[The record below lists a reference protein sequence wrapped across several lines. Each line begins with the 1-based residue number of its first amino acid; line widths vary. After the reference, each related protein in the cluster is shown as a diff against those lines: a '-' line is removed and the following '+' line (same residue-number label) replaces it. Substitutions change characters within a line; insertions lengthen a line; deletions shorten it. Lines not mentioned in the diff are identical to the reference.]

1 MAALFAGGESM
12 DGRSIFLRRDSASEQ
27 AAAPLARPL
36 LGIWLVFASL
46 ILTFVALARP
56 ALAQDSAVKGDVSVS
71 TSGGY
76 ARIVLRFAKEVET
89 EVRASNNIVIVT
101 FKTPVD
107 VSVDRVNV
115 GAPDYVSAARKD
127 PDGKA
132 IRLALSRKVSVNAMA
147 AGERFFVDLLP
158 ESWTGLPPGLP
169 QEVIDELARRAREA
183 EKRAREREQLALQS
197 QRPSVRVRVGHQ
209 PTFTRYVFELPSLI
223 SIAADR
229 GKDKFSLLFDA
240 ALKFDFGEAKAV
252 LPNAVA
258 SIDVEDGQD
267 TTQIHFRLNG
277 HVDVRSFR
285 EDNAYIVDVVTSDR
299 GAARDPQPAPPLP
312 EGELKEVKVE
322 ASADPSHASIS
333 DQSTAHATPPLR
345 VTVDAPVPQPR
356 PAAAP
361 AREPH
366 AKTQGANAADVS
378 ASSVSAA
385 APPART
391 PPAAAIRPQPSDAG
405 LLQSPAEARP
415 QPAGPN
421 PTQPS
426 PQIVSEAPGRSGE
439 SAPTREPA
447 PQTANNAPQTT
458 TGEEPVLKARDL
470 NAPVVAEARQQGDN
484 LRITFPFPA
493 QTSAAVFRRF
503 DTLWF
508 VADTKAPLDIR
519 AIAESTGELIRNVEM
534 STVGDSQVVRIRLN
548 RPKLASIGEEGA
560 AWILTLGDLVLEP
573 TRPVGVLRNPG
584 EGARATIA
592 IAFDNPQ
599 RLLRLSD
606 PEIGDTLIVA
616 TAFGP
621 PRGLIKPQDFVE
633 FRTLASTHGV
643 AVQPLADEIT
653 AALGPDRITIGRPG
667 GLTLSLAAQTPPQ
680 EGQPQRTAGFR
691 PLLIDNQ
698 LWGFDRQSE
707 FLERRDQLVRVAAEA
722 PAPRR
727 TDARLELARFLLA
740 REMYYEA
747 KAVLD
752 VTVGDDR
759 IAAEDP
765 SALVLRALA
774 AIMIG
779 RADEGLKDLAN
790 PVVGNQQ
797 AAPLWRAL
805 ALMRQGKWAEAR
817 DAFKAGEGAIA
828 TLPLELQRAAL
839 VEAARAAIEV
849 RDFADAARL
858 LNEFDVL
865 GLPRELQA
873 QVSVLRGRLDEGLGR
888 LSDALAAY
896 RIAAD
901 SWDRPHA
908 AQGRLRE
915 ILLRRSL
922 AEIARPEAI
931 AALEGLTTVWR
942 GDETE
947 IEALQLLARL
957 YTEEGRFRDAFRVM
971 RTAMLAHP
979 GSEMTRRIQEEAAAT
994 FDALFLAGK
1003 GDAMP
1008 AIEAVSLFYDFRELT
1023 PIGRRG
1029 DEMIRR
1035 LADRLVSVDLLDQAA
1050 ELLQHQIDHRLQGV
1064 ARAHVGIRLAVIH
1077 LMNRKPDRALQVL
1090 RGTRSGEMP
1099 NDLRNQ
1105 RLVLEARAL
1114 SDAGRHDLA
1123 LEIVSDMSGREV
1135 ERLKADIYW
1144 SGKRWRQA
1152 AEQIERIYG
1161 ERWRDFAPLS
1171 EPERADILRAGIAYA
1186 LAEDALGLDRFRQ
1199 RYLPKMSESP
1209 DQRAFDIVTAP
1220 YADANPD
1227 FKDIAMTAGS
1237 DNPLEGLLR
1246 EMRARYPDFGAS
1258 APAPGAQLNKPQA
1271 SPAMERRSAGG

>member
-1 MAALFAGGESM
+1 MA
-12 DGRSIFLRRDSASEQ
+12 GRSISLRQDSARKH
-27 AAAPLARPL
+27 AVLLAPRRRAGIRP
-36 LGIWLVFASL
+36 VFILL
-46 ILTFVALARP
+46 ILILIGLAWP
-56 ALAQDSAVKGDVSVS
+56 ALAQDAAIKGDVSVS
-71 TSGGY
+71 TSGGF
-76 ARIVLRFAKEVET
+76 ARIVLRFAEEVET
-89 EVRASNNIVIVT
+89 DVRASNNIVVIT

-107 VSVDRVNV
+107 VGVDRVNI
-115 GAPDYVSAARKD
+115 GAAGYVSAARKD

-147 AGERFFVDLLP
+147 AGERIFVDLLP
-158 ESWTGLPPGLP
+158 ENWTGLPPGLP

-183 EKRAREREQLALQS
+183 ERRAREREQLARQS
-197 QRPSVRVRVGHQ
+197 QQALVRVRVGRQ
-209 PTFTRYVFELPSLI
+209 PTFTRYVFELPSLM

-229 GKDKFSLLFDA
+229 SKDKLLLLFDA
-240 ALKFDFGEAKAV
+240 ALKFDFGEAKAA
-252 LPNAVA
+252 LPTAIA
-258 SIDVEDGQD
+258 SIDVENGQD
-267 TTQIHFRLNG
+267 TTQVHFRLNG

-285 EDNAYIVDVVTSDR
+285 EDNAYIVDVVTSEQE
-299 GAARDPQPAPPLP
+299 AARDTQPAPPLP

-322 ASADPSHASIS
+322 AAVEPPDASTSNQSAAD
-333 DQSTAHATPPLR
+333 ATRPLK

-356 PAAAP
+356 PASAPPREPQAKPQGAVAADMPASSASAPAAP
-361 AREPH
+361 AP
-366 AKTQGANAADVS
+366 AP
-378 ASSVSAA
+378 
-385 APPART
+385 APPV
-391 PPAAAIRPQPSDAG
+391 AAIRSQQSDA
-405 LLQSPAEARP
+405 SPQGAAETAP
-415 QPAGPN
+415 QAVAPN
-421 PTQPS
+421 PPESSKQAM
-426 PQIVSEAPGRSGE
+426 SEAPGRSGA
-439 SAPTREPA
+439 SAPSPEPA
-447 PQTANNAPQTT
+447 PQTGNNAPQTQRT
-458 TGEEPVLKARDL
+458 EEPMLKARDL
-470 NAPVVAEARQQGDN
+470 NAPVVAEVRQQGEN
-484 LRITFPFPA
+484 LRITFPFA
-493 QTSAAVFRRF
+493 VQTSTAVFRRF

-508 VADTKAPLDIR
+508 VADTNVPIDIR
-519 AIAESTGELIRNVEM
+519 ALTEAAGELIRNVEI
-534 STVGDSQVVRIRLN
+534 STVGNSQVIRIRLH
-548 RPKLASIGEEGA
+548 RPKLASLGEEGA
-560 AWILTLGDLVLEP
+560 AWTLTLGDLALEP
-573 TRPVGVLRNPG
+573 TRPVAVLRNLA
-584 EGARATIA
+584 EGARANVSIA
-592 IAFDNPQ
+592 YDNPQ

-621 PRGLIKPQDFVE
+621 PRGLLKPQDFVE
-633 FRTLASTHGV
+633 FRALASTHGI
-643 AVQPLADEIT
+643 AVQPLADEVT
-653 AALGPDRITIGRPG
+653 AELGPDRITIGRPG
-667 GLTLSLAAQTPPQ
+667 GLTLSLAAQAALQ
-680 EGQPQRTAGFR
+680 QGQPQRTAGFR

-698 LWGFDRQSE
+698 LWGFDRQAE
-707 FLERRDQLVRVAAEA
+707 FVARRDQLIRVAAEA
-722 PAPRR
+722 PAPKR
-727 TDARLELARFLLA
+727 TDARLELARFFLA
-740 REMYYEA
+740 REMYFEA

-765 SALVLRALA
+765 SALVLRAVA
-774 AIMIG
+774 AIMVG

-790 PVVGNQQ
+790 PIVGNQQ

-828 TLPLELQRAAL
+828 TLPLELQRAA
-839 VEAARAAIEV
+839 VIEAARAAIEA

-896 RIAAD
+896 RTAAD

-908 AQGRLRE
+908 AQGQLRE
-915 ILLRRSL
+915 IILRHSL

-979 GSEMTRRIQEEAAAT
+979 GSEMTRRIQEEAATT

-1064 ARAHVGIRLAVIH
+1064 ARAHVGVKLAVIQ

-1090 RGTRSGEMP
+1090 RSTRAGEMP
-1099 NDLRNQ
+1099 NDLRSQ

-1114 SDAGRHDLA
+1114 SDTGRHDLA
-1123 LEIVSDMSGREV
+1123 LEVVSGMSGREV

-1152 AEQIERIYG
+1152 AEQIERLYG

-1199 RYLPKMSESP
+1199 RYLPKMSETP
-1209 DQRAFDIVTAP
+1209 DQRAFEIVTMP

-1227 FKDIAMTAGS
+1227 FKEVAKTAGNS
-1237 DNPLEGLLR
+1237 NPLDGLLR

-1258 APAPGAQLNKPQA
+1258 APSAGAQPANRPQA
-1271 SPAMERRSAGG
+1271 SPATERRSAGG